1 MLKLEKKHIKPAS
14 LMLSRAFK
22 NDLKDVFPDPEE
34 RKVKTPYVNEFHL
47 LCDYSNSRIFIT
59 SPQVEGIAVWMHSD
73 KRKERPFWRILTSG
87 AIWPA
92 IIIGI
97 KALKRMQTFD
107 QYIEK
112 KHQELAPDKHWY
124 LSLLAVDPQHQGK
137 GHASKLLNEMLSC
150 IDEEGLHCYLETEGE
165 KNVSMY
171 QHFGFEVVDEFIVA
185 GTNDK
190 LVAMLR
196 KPKVITNKS

>member
-1 MLKLEKKHIKPAS
+1 LLKLEKKHIKPVS

-22 NDLKDVFPDPEE
+22 DDLKDVFPDPEE
-34 RKVKTPYVNEFHL
+34 RRVKTPYVNEFYL
-47 LCDYSNSRIFIT
+47 LRDYSNSRAFMT
-59 SPQVEGIAVWMHSD
+59 SPQLEGIAVWMHSD
-73 KRKERPFWRILTSG
+73 KRKKKPFWRILTSG

-97 KALKRMQTFD
+97 KAMRKMQAFD
-107 QYIEK
+107 EYIER
-112 KHQELAPDKHWY
+112 KHKELVPNKHWY
-124 LSLLAVDPQHQGK
+124 LSILAVDPHHQGK
-137 GHASKLLNEMLSC
+137 GYASKLLNEMLSY

-171 QHFGFEVVDEFIVA
+171 QHFGFEVVDEFIVP

-196 KPKVITNKS
+196 KPKEKRK

>member
-1 MLKLEKKHIKPAS
+1 LLKLEKKHIKPVS

-22 NDLKDVFPDPEE
+22 DDLKDVFPDPEE
-34 RKVKTPYVNEFHL
+34 RRVKTPYVNEFYL
-47 LCDYSNSRIFIT
+47 LRDYSNSRAFMT
-59 SPQVEGIAVWMHSD
+59 SPQLEGIAVWMHSD
-73 KRKERPFWRILTSG
+73 KRKEKPFWRILTSG

-97 KALKRMQTFD
+97 KAMRKMQAFD
-107 QYIEK
+107 EYIER
-112 KHQELAPDKHWY
+112 KHKELVPNKHWY
-124 LSLLAVDPQHQGK
+124 LSILAVDPQHQGK
-137 GHASKLLNEMLSC
+137 GYASKLLNEMLSY

-171 QHFGFEVVDEFIVA
+171 QHFGFEVVDEFIVP

-196 KPKVITNKS
+196 KPKEKRK